1 VQHMERNIYSSQKV
15 SEWLRGRTSKKRK
28 SQNNDK
34 ANLSKMKQEVDN
46 EQKRRRATSQRSLRD
61 IKQDFQDTQNYN
73 VSFDIMILV
82 LLRSKY
88 LLSFNLFGYW
98 SIFDLTQE
106 SFHGCTEFTQSE
118 INQISQDFSDR
129 VHWSPEPAHKYLQR
143 YFESNC
149 DPSKVVD
156 IEDHAMFKLVE
167 TKQQKHSSK
176 NYIWRICVESIDE
189 QLSSIVRSQS

>member
-1 VQHMERNIYSSQKV
+1 MNRKEEERVGRLNGRINRRNAVLFDESYENDLVESIGESSLGK
-15 SEWLRGRTSKKRK
+15 L
-28 SQNNDK
+28 
-34 ANLSKMKQEVDN
+34 
-46 EQKRRRATSQRSLRD
+46 
-61 IKQDFQDTQNYN
+61 I
-73 VSFDIMILV
+73 
-82 LLRSKY
+82 
-88 LLSFNLFGYW
+88 FGYW
-98 SIFDLTQE
+98 GIFDLTQE

>member
-1 VQHMERNIYSSQKV
+1 MNRKEEERVGRLNGRINRRNAVLFDEKV
-15 SEWLRGRTSKKRK
+15 DVSKQYNFLAKHLREVCEISNKISKTRK
-28 SQNNDK
+28 II
-34 ANLSKMKQEVDN
+34 
-46 EQKRRRATSQRSLRD
+46 T
-61 IKQDFQDTQNYN
+61 
-73 VSFDIMILV
+73 
-82 LLRSKY
+82 
-88 LLSFNLFGYW
+88 FGYW
-98 SIFDLTQE
+98 GIFDLTQE

-149 DPSKVVD
+149 DPSKIVD